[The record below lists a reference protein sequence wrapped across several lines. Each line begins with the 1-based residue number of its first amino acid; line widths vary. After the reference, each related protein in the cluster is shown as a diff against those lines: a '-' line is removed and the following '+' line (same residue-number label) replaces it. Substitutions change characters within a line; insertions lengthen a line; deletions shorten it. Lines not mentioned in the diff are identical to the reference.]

1 MGVFFPN
8 LAFNIETRLNHLR
21 AVNQT
26 TLIKISLKTLIG
38 VEKVCSFN
46 LRDNEP
52 QTRSRDRSHDYYSSK
67 KSLFE
72 PNLASCNS
80 FKCINKRSFFLSFKP
95 LNTTCRSYVDF
106 FLQKVHLDR
115 PTLRK

>member
-8 LAFNIETRLNHLR
+8 LAFNIETKLNHLR
-21 AVNQT
+21 PVNQT
-26 TLIKISLKTLIG
+26 TLIKISLKTLVG

-52 QTRSRDRSHDYYSSK
+52 QTRSCDYYSSK

-80 FKCINKRSFFLSFKP
+80 FKCINNLFYLLS
-95 LNTTCRSYVDF
+95 L
-106 FLQKVHLDR
+106 
-115 PTLRK
+115 